1 MTTVPVSDVPR
12 GHAYETL
19 EVDASVASLLA
30 KRVEASACPTK
41 RLVSCDTQH
50 ALVKAAHDAFYDHHP
65 LVLRPDDVWFCI
77 AQGFATHVNEHV
89 ELLRERFVTHE
100 GKKKLIVDR
109 PDFVLGQANPWPE
122 AFEGFANQ
130 VGEHVGELKDLVS
143 ARFST
148 TTPTEA
154 AAFDVCVMDGFQG
167 YFDYEMRVGCGIPE
181 ITVHGSAQDWASMI
195 PRVRHLSEY
204 GLEAWTTAL
213 IPVLEAIQRTAAGEV
228 DKDFWRSFFRYE
240 SGSGPAELTGWIL
253 TLFPYIAV
261 DYATDALG
269 PNPYLSSWAER
280 WHNAET
286 REGWLRFG
294 QTEGPSISAIPQ
306 SLASAPV
313 QLVDIATGAEHALRF
328 VAGMFGVEQD
338 EETLALSPVFGWA
351 IVYDEESTGPV
362 SAAEPQTP

>member
-1 MTTVPVSDVPR
+1 
-12 GHAYETL
+12 
-19 EVDASVASLLA
+19 
-30 KRVEASACPTK
+30 
-41 RLVSCDTQH
+41 
-50 ALVKAAHDAFYDHHP
+50 
-65 LVLRPDDVWFCI
+65 
-77 AQGFATHVNEHV
+77 
-89 ELLRERFVTHE
+89 
-100 GKKKLIVDR
+100 
-109 PDFVLGQANPWPE
+109 
-122 AFEGFANQ
+122 
-130 VGEHVGELKDLVS
+130 
-143 ARFST
+143 
-148 TTPTEA
+148 
-154 AAFDVCVMDGFQG
+154 MDGFQG
-167 YFDYEMRVGCGIPE
+167 YFDYEMRIGCGIPE
-181 ITVHGSAQDWASMI
+181 ITVLGSAQDWASMI

-306 SLASAPV
+306 SLTSAPV
-313 QLVDIATGAEHALRF
+313 QLVDITTGAEHALRF